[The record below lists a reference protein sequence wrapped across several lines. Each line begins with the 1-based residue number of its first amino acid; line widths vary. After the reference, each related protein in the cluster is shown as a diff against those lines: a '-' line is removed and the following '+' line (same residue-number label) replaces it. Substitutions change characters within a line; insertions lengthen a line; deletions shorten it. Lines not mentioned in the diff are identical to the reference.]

1 MSGNFGAAQRGD
13 MPFLSAFLLPEG
25 GGGGCL
31 WRLESGRKPN
41 SLSPNEIRRNFTLQY
56 SSFLPIRYLYNES
69 VTIQS
74 VMTALTTL
82 YAAHKY
88 MCPGLA
94 RIVVNYLRE
103 HLSEKNVLLVLQ
115 VIAHQTI
122 IRMFC

>member
-1 MSGNFGAAQRGD
+1 MEN
-13 MPFLSAFLLPEG
+13 
-25 GGGGCL
+25 
-31 WRLESGRKPN
+31 GRKPN
-41 SLSPNEIRRNFTLQY
+41 SLSPNEIRRNFTLHY
-56 SSFLPIRYLYNES
+56 SIFLPIRYLYNES

-115 VIAHQTI
+115 VIAHQII
-122 IRMFC
+122 IRMFCEHFATIAAYLPLLQRCGGCRRRRRR